1 MLFLMTRV
9 IVSFISVLFLNSTAI
24 AHAASV
30 SASVSTMHTEIVESS
45 EDHQALMLDHAGEA
59 LKQRL
64 DMIQRA
70 TTQIELESWN
80 FDTSKSSRLIVQAL
94 IAKKKANPD
103 ISIRIL
109 VDYFV
114 DGGLAQLS
122 PAIADKLAGFGIELR
137 YYNQIPMIDFPKVD
151 HRDHRKIFVIDGSEA
166 IIGSR
171 NLADEHFNL
180 GHGFNFVDR
189 DVWIKGPIVKS
200 IEESFDK
207 YWDSDMS
214 HRPHGDFGSKDP
226 DGFVTPNAGDS
237 ALLARVQDVGSEEL
251 SESSVRVVH
260 HVIFATD
267 EPHNSSHDRIVTPYV
282 NEALKN
288 VKTDLLVENYAFVAD
303 HGRNKIAH
311 RLLKNHVNFR
321 LLTNAYD
328 NRAVYGLAWRQ
339 ESPLIKRG
347 MKMFI
352 YNRPPQDRALDDS
365 LPPSDYQIHTKTAI
379 RDLISTDIGSYNWD
393 RRSENINHEDIL
405 TIDDSD
411 FAGDVKKSI
420 ESRIGI
426 SAEIQADGKTSDGQD
441 FFGNLTG
448 FKLNEKKFLLDLE
461 SPFAREF

>member
-1 MLFLMTRV
+1 
-9 IVSFISVLFLNSTAI
+9 
-24 AHAASV
+24 
-30 SASVSTMHTEIVESS
+30 MHTEIVESS

-189 DVWIKGPIVKS
+189 DVWIINIGIPTCHTDPTGILVRKIPMASSRPMRVTALFLLASRMWGVKS
-200 IEESFDK
+200 CLSPPFESFI
-207 YWDSDMS
+207 
-214 HRPHGDFGSKDP
+214 
-226 DGFVTPNAGDS
+226 T
-237 ALLARVQDVGSEEL
+237 
-251 SESSVRVVH
+251 
-260 HVIFATD
+260 
-267 EPHNSSHDRIVTPYV
+267 
-282 NEALKN
+282 
-288 VKTDLLVENYAFVAD
+288 
-303 HGRNKIAH
+303 
-311 RLLKNHVNFR
+311 
-321 LLTNAYD
+321 
-328 NRAVYGLAWRQ
+328 
-339 ESPLIKRG
+339 
-347 MKMFI
+347 
-352 YNRPPQDRALDDS
+352 
-365 LPPSDYQIHTKTAI
+365 
-379 RDLISTDIGSYNWD
+379 
-393 RRSENINHEDIL
+393 
-405 TIDDSD
+405 
-411 FAGDVKKSI
+411 
-420 ESRIGI
+420 
-426 SAEIQADGKTSDGQD
+426 
-441 FFGNLTG
+441 
-448 FKLNEKKFLLDLE
+448 
-461 SPFAREF
+461 